1 MTHQDNLMRDAEE
14 IAKLLKQVEDAER
27 EKIVLQNKLLAL
39 TAEQNDLKEQLNRV
53 ESLITSTKYSITN
66 RVNESVKLTIVKS
79 EE

>member
-1 MTHQDNLMRDAEE
+1 MTHQDNLMQDAEE
-14 IAKLLKQVEDAER
+14 IAKLLKQVKDAER

-39 TAEQNDLKEQLNRV
+39 TSEQNDLKEQLNKV